1 MSRRNVWLCACL
13 LLPCCVLSMLAQQPA
28 GASTGSTAVAPPL
41 VSFSGVLTDDHGKA
55 LTGVVGVTFALYK
68 DAEGG
73 APLWL
78 ETQNVYPDKTGH
90 YTVVLGSTTSTG
102 IPGDIFVA
110 GEARWLGIQAQGQP
124 EQPRVPNVTLPRL
137 TVIANSAT
145 RIYGAAN
152 PAFSYTLDGG
162 TATGAP
168 AISTTAD
175 AYYPWGNYPIK
186 ISRGKLTAPNYTFF
200 FVPGTL
206 FITQAPLT
214 VTANNQTIAQGQP
227 VPALSYT
234 VTGFVNGQNS
244 SVLSGSASISTTA
257 TSSSPP
263 GTYPI
268 TVTQGSLWT
277 ENYNFTF
284 VNGTLTITSA
294 Q

>member
-1 MSRRNVWLCACL
+1 
-13 LLPCCVLSMLAQQPA
+13 MLAQKPA
-28 GASTGSTAVAPPL
+28 GASTGSTAVVPPL
-41 VSFSGVLTDDHGKA
+41 VSFSGLLTDDHGKA

-68 DAEGG
+68 DAQGG

-90 YTVVLGSTTSTG
+90 YTVMLGSTTSTG
-102 IPGDIFVA
+102 LPGDIFVA

-124 EQPRVPNVTLPRL
+124 EQPRVVLANLTRL
-137 TVIANSAT
+137 TVIADSAT
-145 RIYGAAN
+145 RMYGGPN
-152 PAFSYTLDGG
+152 PAFSYTFDGG

-175 AYYPWGNYPIK
+175 VHYPWGNYPIK
-186 ISRGKLTAPNYTFF
+186 ISRGTLTAAGYTFF

-214 VTANNQTIAQGQP
+214 VTANNETMVQGGA
-227 VPALSYT
+227 VPPFTYT
-234 VTGFVNGQNS
+234 TTGFVNGENS
-244 SVLSGSASISTTA
+244 SVLSGSPSESTTA

-268 TVTQGSLWT
+268 TITQASLWA
-277 ENYNFTF
+277 ENYNFKF
-284 VNGTLTITSA
+284 VNGTLTITAA